1 MKYILILFFVVSIN
15 KVVVGQESDEKSFNQ
30 LAEKYV
36 RTGLAI
42 GVYDDDF
49 VDAYYGPDSLK
60 PVFKK
65 SNPFPKDSFIRVIQS
80 LQQSFKQ
87 YLQKDSKDAFKTRAR
102 WIHSQLTAFERRVRI
117 FAGEYAAFDK
127 EANELFGVKPPV
139 YSEEYF
145 KEQVKKL
152 DQLLPGKGSIHQRF
166 QDIANRF
173 IIPKNKLDTVF
184 KTAISVSRS
193 RTLEHF
199 KLPVD
204 ESFRLEYV
212 TGKSWSGY
220 NWYKGNYSSLIQL
233 NTDVEILIERVIDVG
248 SHESYPGHHVYNMLL
263 EQQLFRGKGW
273 VEISLY
279 PLFSPQSLIAEG
291 SANYGIEMAFPGE
304 EKVKFARE
312 VLLPLAGLDTTGIGL
327 YFNLLALKGKLNFV
341 RNEVARGLL
350 NKTMKEEEAL
360 RWLMEYGLN
369 NEATARKSIAFIQK
383 YRSYVINYNYGM
395 ELVKTYIENKTSG
408 ESLNHWDRFYKL
420 LSTAFIPADLQ

>member
-1 MKYILILFFVVSIN
+1 MKYILTLLLFVVTIN
-15 KVVVGQESDEKSFNQ
+15 KVVIGQEKDEKIFNQ
-30 LAEKYV
+30 LAEEFV

-60 PVFKK
+60 PDFKK
-65 SNPFPKDSFIRVIQS
+65 TNPFPKDSFILVIQS
-80 LQQSFKQ
+80 LQLSFKQ
-87 YLQKDSKDAFKTRAR
+87 YLKIDSKEAFKTRAK
-102 WIHSQLTAFERRVRI
+102 WISSQLTAFERRVRI
-117 FAGEYAAFDK
+117 FAGEYADFDT
-127 EANELFGVKPPV
+127 EAQELFGVKPPV
-139 YSEEYF
+139 YQGDYF

-152 DQLLPGKGSIHQRF
+152 EQLLPGKGSIHQRF
-166 QDIANRF
+166 QDFANRF

-193 RTLEHF
+193 RTLQHF
-199 KLPVD
+199 KLPAE
-204 ESFRLEYV
+204 ESFKLEYV

-233 NTDVEILIERVIDVG
+233 NTDTDIFIERVIDVG

-263 EQQLFRGKGW
+263 EQQLFKGKGW

-304 EKVKFARE
+304 EKVKFAKE
-312 VLLPLAGLDTTGIGL
+312 VLLPIAGLDTTGISL
-327 YFNLLALKGKLNFV
+327 YFDLLALKGKLNFV

-350 NKTMKEEEAL
+350 NKTMNEAEAL

-395 ELVKTYIENKTSG
+395 ELVKVYIEQKG
-408 ESLNHWDRFYKL
+408 ESQNHWDRFYKL
-420 LSTAFIPADLQ
+420 LSTAYIPADLQ

>member
-1 MKYILILFFVVSIN
+1 MKYILTLFLFVVSIN
-15 KVVVGQESDEKSFNQ
+15 KVVIGQEKEEKIFNQ

-42 GVYDDDF
+42 GIYDDDF

-65 SNPFPKDSFIRVIQS
+65 ANQFQKDSFIRAIQS
-80 LQQSFKQ
+80 LQLSFKQ
-87 YLQKDSKDAFKTRAR
+87 YLKTDSKEAFKTRAK
-102 WIHSQLTAFERRVRI
+102 WISSQLTAFERRVRI
-117 FAGEYAAFDK
+117 FAGEYADFDT
-127 EANELFGVKPPV
+127 EAQELFGVKPPV
-139 YSEEYF
+139 YQEDYF

-152 DQLLPGKGSIHQRF
+152 EQLLPGKGSIHQRF
-166 QDIANRF
+166 QDFANRF

-193 RTLEHF
+193 RTLQHF
-199 KLPVD
+199 KLPAE
-204 ESFRLEYV
+204 ESFKLEYV

-233 NTDVEILIERVIDVG
+233 NTDTDIFIERVIDVG

-263 EQQLFRGKGW
+263 EQQLFKGKGW

-304 EKVKFARE
+304 EKVKFAKE
-312 VLLPLAGLDTTGIGL
+312 VLLPIAGLDTTGISL
-327 YFNLLALKGKLNFV
+327 YFDLLSLKGKLNFV
-341 RNEVARGLL
+341 RNEVARSLL
-350 NKTMKEEEAL
+350 NKTMNEAEAL

-395 ELVKTYIENKTSG
+395 ELVKAYIEHKGASQNQ
-408 ESLNHWDRFYKL
+408 WDRFYKL
-420 LSTAFIPADLQ
+420 LSTAFIPTDLQ

>member
-1 MKYILILFFVVSIN
+1 MKYILTLLLFVVTIN
-15 KVVVGQESDEKSFNQ
+15 KVVIGQEKDEKIFNQ
-30 LAEKYV
+30 LAEEFV

-60 PVFKK
+60 PDFK
-65 SNPFPKDSFIRVIQS
+65 NANQFPKDSFIRVIQS
-80 LQQSFKQ
+80 LQLSFKQ
-87 YLQKDSKDAFKTRAR
+87 YLKADSKEAFKTRAK
-102 WIHSQLTAFERRVRI
+102 WISSQLTAFERRVRI
-117 FAGEYAAFDK
+117 FAGEYADFDT
-127 EANELFGVKPPV
+127 EAKELFGVKPPV
-139 YSEEYF
+139 YQEDYF

-152 DQLLPGKGSIHQRF
+152 EQLLPGKGSIHQRF
-166 QDIANRF
+166 QDFANRF

-193 RTLEHF
+193 RTLQHF
-199 KLPVD
+199 KLPAE
-204 ESFRLEYV
+204 ESFKLEYV

-233 NTDVEILIERVIDVG
+233 NTDTDIFIERVIDVG

-263 EQQLFRGKGW
+263 EQQLFKGKGW

-304 EKVKFARE
+304 EKVKFAKE
-312 VLLPLAGLDTTGIGL
+312 VLLPIAALDTTGISL
-327 YFNLLALKGKLNFV
+327 YFDLLALKGKLNFV

-350 NKTMKEEEAL
+350 NKTMNEAEAL

-395 ELVKTYIENKTSG
+395 ELVKTYIEQKGASQNQ
-408 ESLNHWDRFYKL
+408 WDRFYKL
-420 LSTAFIPADLQ
+420 LSTAFIPTDLQ

>member
-1 MKYILILFFVVSIN
+1 MKYILTLLLFVVTIN
-15 KVVVGQESDEKSFNQ
+15 KVVIGQEKDEKIFNQ
-30 LAEKYV
+30 LAEEYV

-60 PVFKK
+60 PDFK
-65 SNPFPKDSFIRVIQS
+65 NANQFPKDSFIRVIQS
-80 LQQSFKQ
+80 LQLSFKQ
-87 YLQKDSKDAFKTRAR
+87 YLKADSKEAFKTRAK
-102 WIHSQLTAFERRVRI
+102 WISSQLTAFERRVRI
-117 FAGEYAAFDK
+117 FAGEYADFDT
-127 EANELFGVKPPV
+127 EAKELFGVKPPV
-139 YSEEYF
+139 YQEDYF

-152 DQLLPGKGSIHQRF
+152 EQLLPGKGSIHQRF
-166 QDIANRF
+166 QDFANRF

-193 RTLEHF
+193 RTLQHF
-199 KLPVD
+199 KLPAE
-204 ESFRLEYV
+204 ESFKLEYV

-233 NTDVEILIERVIDVG
+233 NTDTDIFIERVIDVG

-263 EQQLFRGKGW
+263 EQQLFKGKGW

-304 EKVKFARE
+304 EKVKFAKE
-312 VLLPLAGLDTTGIGL
+312 VLLPIAALDTTGISL
-327 YFNLLALKGKLNFV
+327 YFDLLALKGKLNFV

-350 NKTMKEEEAL
+350 NKTMNEAEAL

-395 ELVKTYIENKTSG
+395 ELVKTYIEQKGASQNQ
-408 ESLNHWDRFYKL
+408 WDRFYKL
-420 LSTAFIPADLQ
+420 LSTAFIPTDLQ